1 MAMIG
6 QSVWHKDDIAQ
17 IGATLITIAPSW
29 DFAAGV
35 AALCNAIGASVY
47 LPERS
52 EPVAVA
58 AVIDGANSREMPQM
72 VLREVTR

>member
-17 IGATLITIAPSW
+17 IGATLIAIAPSW

-52 EPVAVA
+52 EPAAVV
-58 AVIDGANSREMPQM
+58 VIDGANGREMPQM

>member
-1 MAMIG
+1 MAG

-17 IGATLITIAPSW
+17 IGATLVTLAPSW

-35 AALCNAIGASVY
+35 AALCNAVGAPVY

-52 EPVAVA
+52 ESAPVVV
-58 AVIDGANSREMPQM
+58 VIDGADGRK
-72 VLREVTR
+72 VTP

>member
-52 EPVAVA
+52 EPAAVV
-58 AVIDGANSREMPQM
+58 VIDGANGREMRP
-72 VLREVTR
+72 